1 MCDSNDEETGSSIH
15 SRSIAMLYLLPDE
28 VLNVINSTQ

>member
-15 SRSIAMLYLLPDE
+15 SRNIAKLYLLPKA